1 MAYPQTQLRL
11 PKQALSA
18 SLRSSTP
25 TFRKS
30 SIGSTSTAI
39 GTIAGVTG
47 ATMAG
52 DGTIAG
58 GATTAGD
65 RMAGAAAGAGVQGG
79 GIGIMIGI
87 VTVGIAG
94 TGTEFLGPR
103 VAALCIFGRP

>member
-1 MAYPQTQLRL
+1 MA
-11 PKQALSA
+11 
-18 SLRSSTP
+18 
-25 TFRKS
+25 
-30 SIGSTSTAI
+30 IGTSTGI
-39 GTIAGVTG
+39 GTIAGATG

-58 GATTAGD
+58 GATTAGG
-65 RMAGAAAGAGVQGG
+65 RTAGAGVQGG

-103 VAALCIFGRP
+103 VAALCICRRGCTSPMLEAAHSDLAPSTRSAAL